1 MNLYYFISKRINK
14 ARKGSFSSVVAVIAT
29 CSIML
34 GIAVMIISFSI
45 LEGFKHKIQNKIF
58 SFGSHMQV
66 TKYDLHKSYEESPLS
81 TNSEIFRHPEKVPE
95 ISHIQAYSMKP
106 GLLKTKEE
114 VMGVVMKGIGRD
126 FDLDRFKQNI
136 VEGSFI
142 KFNDTTYS
150 QDILI
155 SRKIANKMRLKTGD
169 SLLMFFV
176 QYPPRFKKLA
186 IKGLYET
193 GLEELDDQVI
203 IGDIR
208 LNQNLNDWDDT
219 LVGGYEIYIKDFAKL
234 DEVSQKVFEIMDYD
248 MQLEKINDKYLQ
260 IFDWLTLLRI
270 NVRIFLVL
278 ILCVACFN
286 MISTIFIMIMERT
299 NMIGLLK
306 ALGARNDQVHAIFIY
321 NGLSIILKGMLF
333 GNMIGLGFCALQ
345 YYFKLIPLDPE
356 NYYMSSVPIE
366 WSWLTIVLLN
376 LLIFVLISL
385 VLVIPVFIISRIS
398 PIKAI
403 KFN

>member
-14 ARKGSFSSVVAVIAT
+14 SRKGSFSSVVGVIAT
-29 CSIML
+29 WSIMF

-45 LEGFKHKIQNKIF
+45 LEGFKNKIQNKIF

-81 TNSEIFRHPEKVPE
+81 TRTDLFMHPEKVSE

-114 VMGVVMKGIGRD
+114 VMGVVMKGVGRD
-126 FDLDRFKQNI
+126 FGLDRFRENI

-142 KFNDTTYS
+142 EFKDSTYS

-155 SRKIANKMRLKTGD
+155 SKKIADKMRLKTGD
-169 SLLMFFV
+169 SVLMFFV

-203 IGDIR
+203 IGDLR
-208 LNQNLNDWDDT
+208 LNQNLNNWSDT
-219 LVGGYEIYIKDFAKL
+219 LVGGYEIYIDNFARL
-234 DEVSQKVFEIMDYD
+234 DEVSQKVFEEMDYD

-260 IFDWLTLLRI
+260 IFDWLMLLRR

-278 ILCVACFN
+278 ILLVACLN
-286 MISTIFIMIMERT
+286 MMSTIFIMIMERT

-306 ALGARNDQVHAIFIY
+306 ALGARNGQVHAIFLF
-321 NGLSIILKGMLF
+321 NGMAIILKGMLY
-333 GNMIGLGFCALQ
+333 GNIIGLGFCALQ
-345 YYFKLIPLDPE
+345 YYFKIIPLDPE

-366 WSWLTIVLLN
+366 WNWLSVLLLN
-376 LLIFVLISL
+376 VLILVMISL
-385 VLVIPVFIISRIS
+385 VLVLPVVIISRIS
-398 PIKAI
+398 PIKSI

>member
-1 MNLYYFISKRINK
+1 LNLYYFISKRINK
-14 ARKGSFSSVVAVIAT
+14 SRKGSFSSVVSVIAT

-34 GIAVMIISFSI
+34 GIAIMIISFSI
-45 LEGFKHKIQNKIF
+45 LEGFKNKIQNKIF

-66 TKYDLHKSYEESPLS
+66 TKYDLHKSYEESPLT
-81 TNSEIFRHPEKVPE
+81 TNSELFRHPEKVKE
-95 ISHIQAYSMKP
+95 INHIQAYSMKA

-126 FDLDRFKQNI
+126 FDFDRFRQNI

-142 KFNDTTYS
+142 QFKDSGYS
-150 QDILI
+150 HDIMV
-155 SRKIANKMRLKTGD
+155 SRKIADKMRLKSGD

-176 QYPPRFKKLA
+176 QYPPRFKKLV

-203 IGDIR
+203 IGDIK
-208 LNQNLNDWDDT
+208 LNQNLNNWADT
-219 LVGGYEIYIKDFAKL
+219 LVGGYEIYIDDFSLL
-234 DEVSQKVFEIMDYD
+234 DDVSQKVFEVMDYD
-248 MQLEKINDKYLQ
+248 MQLEKISDKYIQ
-260 IFDWLTLLRI
+260 IFDWLTLLRR

-278 ILCVACFN
+278 ILFVACFN
-286 MISTIFIMIMERT
+286 MVSTIFIMIMERT

-321 NGLSIILKGMLF
+321 NGMSIILKGMFF
-333 GNMIGLGFCALQ
+333 GNLIGLGFCALQ
-345 YYFKLIPLDPE
+345 YYLKLIPLDPE

-366 WSWLTIVLLN
+366 WNWLTIVLLN
-376 LLIFVLISL
+376 LMVFVLISL

-398 PIKAI
+398 PIKSI

>member
-1 MNLYYFISKRINK
+1 LNLYYFISKRINK
-14 ARKGSFSSVVAVIAT
+14 SRKGSFSSVVGVIAT

-34 GIAVMIISFSI
+34 GIAVLIISFSI

-81 TNSEIFRHPEKVPE
+81 IHSDLFLHPEKIQE
-95 ISHIQAYSMKP
+95 ISHIQVYSMKP

-126 FDLDRFKQNI
+126 FGLDRFKQNI

-150 QDILI
+150 QDILV
-155 SRKIANKMRLKTGD
+155 SRKIADKMRLKTGD

-186 IKGLYET
+186 IKGIYET

-203 IGDIR
+203 IGDIK
-208 LNQNLNDWDDT
+208 LNQNLNNWADT
-219 LVGGYEIYIKDFAKL
+219 LVGGYEIYIKNFSQL
-234 DEVSQKVFEIMDYD
+234 DEVSQKVFEVMDYD
-248 MQLEKINDKYLQ
+248 MQLEKITDKYLQ
-260 IFDWLTLLRI
+260 IFDWLTLLRR

-278 ILCVACFN
+278 ILFVACFN
-286 MISTIFIMIMERT
+286 MVSTIFIMIMERT

-321 NGLSIILKGMLF
+321 NGLFIILRGMLF
-333 GNMIGLGFCALQ
+333 GNLIGLGFCALQ

-366 WSWLTIVLLN
+366 WNWLMIVLLN
-376 LLIFVLISL
+376 LLIFVMISL

>member
-1 MNLYYFISKRINK
+1 LNLYYFISKRINK
-14 ARKGSFSSVVAVIAT
+14 ARKGSFTSVVAVIAT

-45 LEGFKHKIQNKIF
+45 LEGFKHKIQHKIF

-81 TNSEIFRHPEKVPE
+81 TNTELFMHPEKVPE
-95 ISHIQAYSMKP
+95 ISHIQAYSMKA

-114 VMGVVMKGIGRD
+114 VMGVIMKGIGRD
-126 FDLDRFKQNI
+126 FDLERFKQNI

-142 KFNDTTYS
+142 RFKDSTYS

-155 SRKIANKMRLKTGD
+155 SRKIADKMRLKTGD

-208 LNQNLNDWDDT
+208 LNQSLNNWDDT
-219 LVGGYEIYIKDFAKL
+219 LVGGYEIYIKDFSKL
-234 DEVSQKVFEIMDYD
+234 DEVAQKVFEVMDYD
-248 MQLEKINDKYLQ
+248 MQLEKISDKYLQ
-260 IFDWLTLLRI
+260 IFDWLTLLRR

-278 ILCVACFN
+278 ILFVACFN

-366 WSWLTIVLLN
+366 WNWLTIILLN

-398 PIKAI
+398 PIKSI

>member
-1 MNLYYFISKRINK
+1 LNLYYFISKRIYK

-81 TNSEIFRHPEKVPE
+81 INTELFRHPEKIPE
-95 ISHIQAYSMKP
+95 IIHIQVYSMKP

-126 FDLDRFKQNI
+126 FDLDRFRQNI

-142 KFNDTTYS
+142 KFNDSTYS

-155 SRKIANKMRLKTGD
+155 SRKIADKMLLKTGD

-203 IGDIR
+203 LGDIR
-208 LNQNLNDWDDT
+208 LNQNLNNWDDT
-219 LVGGYEIYIKDFAKL
+219 LVGGYEIYIKDFSKL
-234 DEVSQKVFEIMDYD
+234 DEVSQKVFEMMDYD
-248 MQLEKINDKYLQ
+248 MQLEKISDKYLQ
-260 IFDWLTLLRI
+260 IFDWLTLLRR

-345 YYFKLIPLDPE
+345 YYFKLIPLDAE

-366 WSWLTIVLLN
+366 WNWLTILSLN

-385 VLVIPVFIISRIS
+385 VLVIPVFIISKIS